1 MPFLSV
7 RLPVRKGKPLPHPG
21 FCPGARHRVRIFSA
35 ADTRAVHLFLCLLLL
50 GLARYSASAQTVQ
63 PVIVE
68 YQGKASGKFELVNRT
83 LTPMAVVLEPRSF
96 SIDPSGNGVF
106 RPLDPGIHLELSAM
120 SMRLEPGQ
128 SYYVFY
134 KARADKLPAWFT
146 IYAVFSSLH
155 PSPGLDVRILL
166 PHTVYL
172 YQKQRLNREDI
183 QLSQARYSAATK
195 KIVCDLQNISPDLG
209 RVQQIRVTG
218 GHGSATAAGFPMLPG
233 DSRHVEVSWDG
244 AEPPREL
251 QVEFK
256 HFTLEQSLEPSPAP
270 GDR

>member
-1 MPFLSV
+1 V
-7 RLPVRKGKPLPHPG
+7 E
-21 FCPGARHRVRIFSA
+21 
-35 ADTRAVHLFLCLLLL
+35 
-50 GLARYSASAQTVQ
+50 

-68 YQGKASGKFELVNRT
+68 YQGKASGKFALVNRT

-96 SIDPSGNGVF
+96 SISPSGNGVF

-128 SYYVFY
+128 TYYVFY
-134 KARADKLPAWFT
+134 KARADRLPAWFT

-172 YQKQRLNREDI
+172 YQKQRLNRQDI
-183 QLSQARYSAATK
+183 QLTQATYSAATK

-233 DSRHVEVSWDG
+233 DSRHVEVTWDG

-270 GDR
+270 GDK